1 MTLRGYL
8 TTMII
13 TTLICWICWIFVIF
27 IVNPEQT
34 NWIGFLLFYLSLFLA
49 LIGTASILGFLIR
62 FVVLK
67 QELVFRLVKDA
78 FRQSFLFAFLIIA
91 SLYLLAHNLFSW
103 MNLFFLVIGLSVF
116 EFFLLSYEGRH

>member
-1 MTLRGYL
+1 MTLKGYL

-13 TTLICWICWIFVIF
+13 GSLICWACWIFVIF

-62 FVVLK
+62 FVILK

-91 SLYLLAHNLFSW
+91 SLYLLSHNLFSW
-103 MNLFFLVIGLSVF
+103 TNLFFLVIGLSVF
-116 EFFLLSYEGRH
+116 EFFLLSYEEKH

>member
-8 TTMII
+8 ITMLSA
-13 TTLICWICWIFVIF
+13 TLICWFCWIFVI
-27 IVNPEQT
+27 ITINPTET

-49 LIGTASILGFLIR
+49 LIGTAAICGFIIR
-62 FVVLK
+62 FIALK

-91 SLYLLAHNLFSW
+91 SLYLLSQNLFSW
-103 MNLFFLVIGLSVF
+103 LNLFFLVMGLSIF
-116 EFFLLSYEGRH
+116 ELFLLSYEK